1 MSAQISQRGF
11 SHTSQRGFTTLE
23 MLIAMG
29 VLGVILTVA
38 AALLQTNQRVSD
50 AQQARTN
57 SLEDARQA
65 ASRMAE
71 TINQAAYIY
80 PAGQSIQVDDGLVGN
95 TGKNRVM
102 TGKDALALL
111 LPEGSSASR
120 SYRGVVFYLAARTA
134 FRDDLPDI
142 PSSRIAQ
149 SVLVEARS
157 STTIPWAQ
165 NQSSPPTAIWNVKMD
180 EGVLVDGMVE
190 MVESAKNDCSKV
202 GSSLMCSASFSPSAG
217 IDQTAFSGGLRADGP
232 SINTAKALLLGVSF
246 KLAIRVSPVGQTATT
261 SPTTTITSLGT
272 ARNVPR
278 R

>member
-1 MSAQISQRGF
+1 MSPQKPK
-11 SHTSQRGFTTLE
+11 RGFTTLE

-38 AALLQTNQRVSD
+38 AALLQSNQRLSD

-80 PAGQSIQVDDGLVGN
+80 PAGKRIQVIDGMAGRTAINEVT
-95 TGKNRVM
+95 TG
-102 TGKDALALL
+102 TDALALL
-111 LPEGSSASR
+111 IPDGLNASPR
-120 SYRGVVFYLAARTA
+120 RYHGVVFYLAKRAKFLR
-134 FRDDLPDI
+134 DLPDL
-142 PSSRIAQ
+142 PSNRIAPW
-149 SVLVEARS
+149 VLVEARTGIEGS
-157 STTIPWAQ
+157 GTGAITWEQNTIPTLNWDATI
-165 NQSSPPTAIWNVKMD
+165 N

-217 IDQTAFSGGLRADGP
+217 IDQTAFSEGLRADNP
-232 SINTAKALLLGVSF
+232 NMDSAKALLLGVSF

>member
-1 MSAQISQRGF
+1 MPRVRSNP
-11 SHTSQRGFTTLE
+11 HGFTTLE

-29 VLGVILTVA
+29 VLGIILTVA

-80 PAGQSIQVDDGLVGN
+80 PAGQLIRVDDGLVGN
-95 TGKNRVM
+95 DGKNGVM
-102 TGKDALALL
+102 TGKDGLALL

-142 PSSRIAQ
+142 SSNRIAQ

-165 NQSSPPTAIWNVKMD
+165 NQSSPPTPIWNVKMD

-190 MVESAKNDCSKV
+190 SPGNDCSKV

-217 IDQTAFSGGLRADGP
+217 IDQTAFSGGLRADLP
-232 SINTAKALLLGVSF
+232 NMNTAKALLLGVSF